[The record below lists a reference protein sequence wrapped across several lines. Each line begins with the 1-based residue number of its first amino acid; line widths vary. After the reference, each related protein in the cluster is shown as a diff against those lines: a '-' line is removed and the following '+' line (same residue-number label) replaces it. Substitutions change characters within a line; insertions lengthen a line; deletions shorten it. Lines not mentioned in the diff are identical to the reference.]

1 MKKHPQAK
9 KQPKKK
15 NNKKIFLYAPVVF
28 LIFTLFILSIFNINI
43 KNQINGNS
51 TISNKI
57 MSFSLSSYPFKSS
70 KENPQEI
77 TAQAAIVMDDDSKV
91 ILFAKNENLRFS
103 MASTTK
109 IMTALTALDY
119 YKLNDV
125 LTIKTSSV
133 EGSLIGFKVSEK
145 LFFQD
150 LLYAMLLPSA
160 NDAAIAISQNYNGG
174 ELEFIKKMN
183 EKAYAFNLF
192 NTHFSDPAG
201 LVDDGDYT
209 TVIDLARL
217 SSIAMKNPV
226 LRKIV
231 STKYKTISNLDGTK
245 TYSFENLNKL
255 LGENGVNGIK
265 TGFTEEAGGIL
276 ATSKIEN
283 GHRLIIVV
291 MKSEDRFSDT
301 KKLLNLVSGNITYLP
316 IRR

>member
-1 MKKHPQAK
+1 MH
-9 KQPKKK
+9 
-15 NNKKIFLYAPVVF
+15 NKTA
-28 LIFTLFILSIFNINI
+28 N
-43 KNQINGNS
+43 
-51 TISNKI
+51 
-57 MSFSLSSYPFKSS
+57 FSLSSYPFKLN
-70 KENPQEI
+70 KENLREI

-119 YKLNDV
+119 YKLNDI
-125 LTIKTSSV
+125 LTIKTSNV
-133 EGSLIGFKVSEK
+133 EGSLVGFKTGENF
-145 LFFQD
+145 FFQD

-160 NDAAIAISQNYNGG
+160 NDAAVAISQNYNGG
-174 ELEFIKKMN
+174 ELEFMKKMN

-192 NTHFSDPAG
+192 NTHFSDPTG
-201 LVDDGDYT
+201 LVNDGDYT

-217 SSIAMKNPV
+217 SSIAMKNNV
-226 LRKIV
+226 LQKIV
-231 STKYKTISNLDGTK
+231 STKYKTIANLEGTK

-255 LGENGVNGIK
+255 LGEYGVNGIK

-276 ATSKIEN
+276 ATSKIEK

-301 KKLLNLVSGNITYLP
+301 KKILDLVSGNITYLP
-316 IRR
+316 IRQ